1 MPQDY
6 YDDESAPEMAGSEDA
21 SVAREDK
28 SEERTPESKLALV
41 QSSFFKNPPKPGDR
55 EMVEIVD
62 VYENEVSIKC
72 VYGEDEE
79 EEPEEPGLGM
89 SDESAPS
96 EAEDEMMM

>member
-6 YDDESAPEMAGSEDA
+6 YDESAPDMAGSEDN
-21 SVAREDK
+21 SVARENK
-28 SEERTPESKLALV
+28 SEGSTPENKLALV
-41 QSSFFKNPPKPGDR
+41 QSSFFKNPPRPGDR

-79 EEPEEPGLGM
+79 EEAEEPGLGM

-96 EAEDEMMM
+96 QAEDAMMM